1 MSPSKPSNTDE
12 ETGALAGVPVPSSR
26 STAGPTAVI
35 LPFRK
40 AMPAA
45 FAGFEDEQADLDCWE
60 PIGLLAV
67 RVTGQFAKPRIHVE
81 MSAPEDRWEEEQGP
95 PGL

>member
-12 ETGALAGVPVPSSR
+12 ETVALPGASVPSSR
-26 STAGPTAVI
+26 STAKI
-35 LPFRK
+35 IPFR
-40 AMPAA
+40 PRAA
-45 FAGFEDEQADLDCWE
+45 AASSWSDEDADDCWE

>member
-1 MSPSKPSNTDE
+1 MSPSKTSFTDD
-12 ETGALAGVPVPSSR
+12 GAKILAGTEAPSSMPAASR
-26 STAGPTAVI
+26 ANVI
-35 LPFRK
+35 PFRK

-45 FAGFEDEQADLDCWE
+45 FGFEDEQADLDCWE

-67 RVTGQFAKPRIHVE
+67 RVTGNFDYPRIHVE
-81 MSAPEDRWEEEQGP
+81 MSAPESPWEEEQDP

>member
-1 MSPSKPSNTDE
+1 MTTRSLDLDG
-12 ETGALAGVPVPSSR
+12 ETSDLAGSSVPPLGPPSGR
-26 STAGPTAVI
+26 SAVI

-81 MSAPEDRWEEEQGP
+81 MSATEEAGGGGEP
-95 PGL
+95 PR